1 MEQQLSLFNEM
12 PLVSNHPFYDRKLF
26 VRGFDANTRKKIRE
40 YVVSHGGEIV
50 DNPSKNIQFVIMD
63 NSVSPKLIDKV
74 TKLTDD
80 GFAVR
85 WIGKPDFDK
94 IVNGDYDAYMMPP
107 KIQKKLNLTIERI
120 NKWKFR
126 IEDKRNPFSLHEIF
140 IGGKLTG
147 NIDDIS
153 QMFGN
158 LGSYANRELF
168 PETDNIPQYY
178 AMTSVFVLPTAYREG
193 TPRVILEAMASAR
206 AIITTNTPGCKETV
220 VEGENGYFVPTHNP
234 EVLAEKMMI
243 FINNLKRIEACG
255 QKSFVICKNKYEVSI
270 INSRM
275 LEIMGI

>member
-12 PLVSNHPFYDRKLF
+12 PLVSNHPFYDRKVF
-26 VRGFDANTRKKIRE
+26 VRGFDANTRMKIRE

-168 PETDNIPQYY
+168 PETDAFLISDNT
-178 AMTSVFVLPTAYREG
+178 MDSLSRGLKDET
-193 TPRVILEAMASAR
+193 IL
-206 AIITTNTPGCKETV
+206 AIEKFYDDSDAITFD
-220 VEGENGYFVPTHNP
+220 Y
-234 EVLAEKMMI
+234 
-243 FINNLKRIEACG
+243 
-255 QKSFVICKNKYEVSI
+255 QFVIESDFLKFVKDWCDEFHDEILTTLYNKYH
-270 INSRM
+270 
-275 LEIMGI
+275 G